1 MNAPA
6 HVGFAHS
13 GFLVLL
19 LLPVVAAACFFAR
32 DAVFRAARMIS
43 RLGAATEAF
52 DDAVIGRRL
61 FGGAAHLLPMLSS
74 FAVTCDAWVIGG
86 AVKIIAGTTWAIS
99 IPVRMIQS
107 GSVRSYLFAMV
118 LGLVGCLG
126 YYLYLARHL
135 IR

>member
-1 MNAPA
+1 MNAPPN
-6 HVGFAHS
+6 VGFAHF

-32 DAVFRAARMIS
+32 DAVFRAARIIA
-43 RLGAATEAF
+43 RFGAATRAF
-52 DDAVIGRRL
+52 DDAVVGRRI
-61 FGGAAHLLPMLSS
+61 FGGAAQLLPMISR
-74 FAVTCDAWVIGG
+74 FAVACDAWVIGG
-86 AVKIIAGTTWAIS
+86 VVKIISGTAWAIS

-107 GSVRSYLFAMV
+107 GSVRSYLFAMI
-118 LGLVGCLG
+118 LGLVGCVG

>member
-1 MNAPA
+1 MNAPPN
-6 HVGFAHS
+6 VGFAHF

-32 DAVFRAARMIS
+32 DAVFRAARIIA
-43 RLGAATEAF
+43 RFGAATRAF

-61 FGGAAHLLPMLSS
+61 FGGAAPLLPMLSR
-74 FAVTCDAWVIGG
+74 FAGTRRAGVIGG
-86 AVKIIAGTTWAIS
+86 PVNIIAGTTWAIS

-118 LGLVGCLG
+118 LGL
-126 YYLYLARHL
+126 
-135 IR
+135 

>member
-1 MNAPA
+1 MTAPPN
-6 HVGFAHS
+6 VGFAHF

-32 DAVFRAARMIS
+32 EAAFRMAKMIS
-43 RLGAATEAF
+43 RCGAAMAAF
-52 DDAVIGRRL
+52 DDAVIGRRM
-61 FGGAAHLLPMLSS
+61 FGGAAHLLPLISR
-74 FAVTCDAWVIGG
+74 FAVTCDAWVVGG
-86 AVKIIAGTTWAIS
+86 AVKIISGTAWAVS

>member
-6 HVGFAHS
+6 NVAFAHF

-32 DAVFRAARMIS
+32 DAVFRAARIIA
-43 RLGAATEAF
+43 RFGAATRAF
-52 DDAVIGRRL
+52 DDAVVGRRI
-61 FGGAAHLLPMLSS
+61 FGGAAQLLPMISR
-74 FAVTCDAWVIGG
+74 FVVTCDTWVIGG
-86 AVKIIAGTTWAIS
+86 AVKIIAGTAWAVS

-107 GSVRSYLFAMV
+107 GSARSYLFAMV
-118 LGLVGCLG
+118 LGLVACLG

>member
-1 MNAPA
+1 MTTPPN
-6 HVGFAHS
+6 VSFAHS
-13 GFLVLL
+13 GFLILL
-19 LLPVVAAACFFAR
+19 LLPVAAVACFFAR
-32 DAVFRAARMIS
+32 DAVFRAAKMIS
-43 RLGAATEAF
+43 RFGAATEAF
-52 DDAVIGRRL
+52 DDGVIELRV
-61 FGGAAHLLPMLSS
+61 FGGAAQLLSMISRI
-74 FAVTCDAWVIGG
+74 AVTCDAWVIGG
-86 AVKIIAGTTWAIS
+86 VAKIIAGTTWAVS